1 MKENKELQEAPQTVE
16 EQQTAKPAGAWKRL
30 ISKKWAYPAIYMAAA
45 AIIFSLMWWY
55 QGTVS
60 DKLTGSD
67 TTAGSAITEP
77 DKAKPT
83 SPDDAV
89 PANATVEE
97 MAWPVTDHTVLDVV
111 SNYYDK
117 NASAEEKAASMLQ
130 YGDQFI
136 PQTGI
141 ALAREDNQTFDILA
155 TKSGK
160 VTAVDKQPLV
170 GQFVE
175 ITHPDG
181 LVTVYQSLDNVKVAV
196 GAEVKKGDLIAQA
209 GRNELEKDEG
219 IHLHFEVRQGEST
232 LNPMDVLPK

>member
-1 MKENKELQEAPQTVE
+1 MKENKDLQDAPQTTE
-16 EQQTAKPAGAWKRL
+16 EQQTAKPAGTWKRML
-30 ISKKWAYPAIYMAAA
+30 SKKWAYPAIYLAAA

-67 TTAGSAITEP
+67 TPQTAMTEP
-77 DKAKPT
+77 DKTKPT
-83 SPDDAV
+83 PDDAV

-97 MAWPVTDHTVLDVV
+97 MAWPVADRTALDVV
-111 SNYYDK
+111 SNYYNK
-117 NASAEEKAASMLQ
+117 NASAEEKAAAMLEYQ
-130 YGDQFI
+130 DQFL

-141 ALAREDNQTFDILA
+141 ALAREDSKTFDVLA
-155 TKSGK
+155 AKGGK

-181 LVTVYQSLDNVKVAV
+181 LVTVYQSLDSVKVAV
-196 GAEVKKGDLIAQA
+196 GTEVKKGDVIAQA
-209 GRNELEKDEG
+209 GRNELEKDAG
-219 IHLHFEVRQGEST
+219 IHLHFEVRQGDTT
-232 LNPMDVLPK
+232 LNPNDVLPK